1 MSVDAKRKAAAVGR
15 GQAALCDLQFGLG
28 QRLRGS
34 RTAISRPQI
43 GSGRQILMNDAPK
56 TVNVYAVIGYEPP
69 GGKYCVAFRTEVFQ
83 PGTERGQKSSL
94 GLSPIFMGVL
104 CIRRRGQKLSV
115 VFLCSPDGVL

>member
-1 MSVDAKRKAAAVGR
+1 
-15 GQAALCDLQFGLG
+15 
-28 QRLRGS
+28 
-34 RTAISRPQI
+34 
-43 GSGRQILMNDAPK
+43 MNDAPK

-94 GLSPIFMGVL
+94 GLYPIFMGVL

-115 VFLCSPDGVL
+115 VFLRSLDGVLQGDCDRSAAGLVGAGRMHQLDGGLLRRGWRGLSLGMADDCRHA